1 MSMSKLSDA
10 TKCDSILGLAGRV
23 AIVTGAA
30 SGYGRVTTETLAK
43 FGVHVVA
50 CDIDASALN
59 GTMRGLSR
67 PEEHL
72 PQVCDVSRVD
82 ECERLVEE
90 ALLRFHRLD
99 ILVNVAAVLRA
110 ASIEEVDEE
119 IWHRTLDV
127 NLKSQYFLSRAACRP
142 MKRARWGRII
152 NFISTAGIT
161 GGTLPVSVYGISKA
175 GVIAMTK
182 SFARAFGRD
191 NILVNAL
198 SPATLR
204 TPLFR
209 RGMSDS
215 ELTAMSEDYLKSCVL
230 GRWTRPEEVAMSVI
244 YLASDMGS
252 CVTGHVLRAD
262 SGAGVAHP

>member
-1 MSMSKLSDA
+1 M
-10 TKCDSILGLAGRV
+10 
-23 AIVTGAA
+23 
-30 SGYGRVTTETLAK
+30 LAK

-50 CDIDASALN
+50 CDKDGSALDD
-59 GTMRGLSR
+59 TMRGLSR

-72 PQVCDVSRVD
+72 PQVRDVSSVA
-82 ECERLVEE
+82 ECEQLVEQT
-90 ALLRFHRLD
+90 LLRYQRLD

-110 ASIEEVDEE
+110 VSIEEVDEE
-119 IWHRTLDV
+119 LWHRTLDV

-142 MKRARWGRII
+142 MKRAKWGRII
-152 NFISTAGIT
+152 NFVSTAGMT

-198 SPATLR
+198 SPATLQ

-209 RGMSDS
+209 RGLSDADVA
-215 ELTAMSEDYLKSCVL
+215 AMSEDYLKSCVL

-262 SGAGVAHP
+262 SGAGVVHP